1 MLKDNDSKKEG
12 RIFYIILTIYL
23 VVCIALYAAKEL
35 GRQTVTVEA
44 SLLTS
49 AQAVEVI
56 SDKIL
61 VNINTA
67 SLEELMT
74 LDGIGEKTALK
85 IIEYRENNNGFLN
98 VDELIEVSGI
108 GEAKLEKLRDS
119 VTVG

>member
-67 SLEELMT
+67 SLDELMT

-108 GEAKLEKLRDS
+108 GEAKLEKLRNS